1 MEKEEIITR
10 AREFAEKTVTTGI
23 ENYTKEDYF
32 MFLISKFLLLKESI
46 IKKNIEEGR
55 LIFDYKKNG
64 KYLPIIKYIV
74 DHTNLKPENAKEGI
88 KVEIKNISKDEENIE
103 EYIRIFN
110 SLRNALAHGRYSF
123 DFDTGMIDINNQIED
138 ESCALMCQLPISLF
152 ELFNYAMEEPNFIYS
167 KDGLVK
173 YKEYI
178 NKNHKLFRYI
188 QKEGFDI
195 LEDYFKHNSISNLED
210 EKNFVSSIIEG
221 KNKASESPKEYNV
234 LIELLAEIEKNSFIT
249 DLEREK
255 VFACLQKQNFLNIE
269 DGKYQIKVP
278 TSIEK
283 ANEQSIWDEHY
294 SKALSIVIKEIVEI
308 LNVDKK
314 EEQVALASVYN
325 YMQLIFSL
333 NNFDFLK
340 EKNNLGLGYLK
351 MKNLRIIGDNED
363 EYSKQIIVINSLV
376 KEFIEEMKK
385 VLEQYKIRSIPVIRD
400 SINSRM
406 KNFYDNM
413 LDKLATKNS
422 YVLRGIRNSIDHAN
436 IQYHDGLMILN
447 DQTNQNERIDFTVE
461 DGGLDL
467 TSTDL
472 TNSSVN
478 FVCYGSVKDFFKV
491 TNSLERNSGSEGFSF
506 EDFLGELEVIIE
518 PELFKGLLSVIEQI
532 NKINEQALVDSLSQV
547 AQKK

>member
-10 AREFAEKTVTTGI
+10 AREFAEKAVTTGT

-32 MFLISKFLLLKESI
+32 MFLISRFLLLKESI
-46 IKKNIEEGR
+46 IKKNIDEGK
-55 LIFDYKKNG
+55 LIFDYKENG

-74 DHTNLKPENAKEGI
+74 DHTNLNPKEAKEGI
-88 KVEIKNISKDEENIE
+88 KVEIKNISNDEENIE
-103 EYIRIFN
+103 GYIRIFN
-110 SLRNALAHGRYSF
+110 DLRNALAHGRYSF
-123 DFDTGMIDINNQIED
+123 DFNTGMIVINNEP
-138 ESCALMCQLPISLF
+138 LKCQLPISLF

-188 QKEGFDI
+188 QKEDFDI
-195 LEDYFKHNSISNLED
+195 LEDYFEHNSISNLED
-210 EKNFVSSIIEG
+210 EKNFVSSIIEE
-221 KNKASESPKEYNV
+221 KNKESEIPEEYNV

-249 DLEREK
+249 DLEKEK
-255 VFACLQKQNFLNIE
+255 VFACLQKQNLLNIE

-314 EEQVALASVYN
+314 EEQVALASLYN
-325 YMQLIFSL
+325 YMQLVFSL
-333 NNFDFLK
+333 NNFDFLNVDK
-340 EKNNLGLGYLK
+340 RNELGLGYLK
-351 MKNLRIIGDNED
+351 MKNLRIIGDNKG
-363 EYSKQIIVINSLV
+363 EYSNQIIVINGLV
-376 KEFIEEMKK
+376 KGFIEKMKK
-385 VLEQYKIRSIPVIRD
+385 DLEQYKIRSIPDLRD

-406 KNFYDNM
+406 KNFYNNM
-413 LDKLATKNS
+413 LDKLATKNA

-461 DGGLDL
+461 DGGIDL
-467 TSTDL
+467 ASTDL
-472 TNSSVN
+472 TTSSVN
-478 FVCYGSVKDFFKV
+478 FVCYGSAEDFFKV

-506 EDFLGELEVIIE
+506 EDFLDELEVIIE

-532 NKINEQALVDSLSQV
+532 NKINEQALVDSLSRV